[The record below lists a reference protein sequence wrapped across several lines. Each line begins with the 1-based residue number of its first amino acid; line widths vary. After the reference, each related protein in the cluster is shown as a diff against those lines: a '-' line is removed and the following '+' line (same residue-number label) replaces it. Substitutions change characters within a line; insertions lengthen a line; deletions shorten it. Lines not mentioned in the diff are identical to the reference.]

1 MLRPWSEPTNMVVT
15 LDATDVMT
23 TGNQFINH
31 SEVTMSNR
39 RPPGEVLLE
48 TAPYLRKWLN
58 TCRACGQ
65 VGHKPDCPDPD
76 LGNIYRKLKR
86 CFPLLELNQIG
97 LCLVCQ
103 QATGGGEGTQARA

>member
-1 MLRPWSEPTNMVVT
+1 MVVT

-58 TCRACGQ
+58 TCGACGQ
-65 VGHKPDCPDPD
+65 PAGRIKVE
-76 LGNIYRKLKR
+76 YRKTLIER
-86 CFPLLELNQIG
+86 NFNISL
-97 LCLVCQ
+97 
-103 QATGGGEGTQARA
+103 